1 MTRILLIPVA
11 GTIAALVMIAYAR
24 EPRGEPKHPEIPLDF
39 HGGSVH
45 GAEDEE
51 EPGEEPAMPEA
62 ADEEPLPGKP
72 GEPKEEPEAKPA
84 PPPQEFQLR
93 LEADGALVGE
103 LIDPT
108 HPERVAFES
117 AEDLIK
123 RIGNARHTLVIT
135 NGDGVDRTKLDG
147 IEALLRD
154 RFTIRKV
161 YRAEAPPAEER

>member
-11 GTIAALVMIAYAR
+11 GTLVALVMIAYAR
-24 EPRGEPKHPEIPLDF
+24 EPRGEARHPAEIPLDF
-39 HGGSVH
+39 HGGSMH
-45 GAEDEE
+45 GGEDEE
-51 EPGEEPAMPEA
+51 EPTGEEPVPEDA
-62 ADEEPLPGKP
+62 PLPEEP
-72 GEPKEEPEAKPA
+72 GEPAAEPAMPA

-103 LIDPT
+103 IVDPT
-108 HPERVAFES
+108 HPEPVAFAS

-123 RIGNARHTLVIT
+123 RIGTARHTLVIT
-135 NGDGVDRTKLDG
+135 NGSGVDRAKLDG
-147 IEALLRD
+147 VEALLRD

>member
-1 MTRILLIPVA
+1 VTRILLIPVA

-24 EPRGEPKHPEIPLDF
+24 EPRGEAKHPADTPLDF
-39 HGGSVH
+39 HGGSMH

-51 EPGEEPAMPEA
+51 EPAAEEPVPE
-62 ADEEPLPGKP
+62 DEPLPGEP
-72 GEPKEEPEAKPA
+72 GEPTGEPEKPA

-103 LIDPT
+103 IVDPT
-108 HPERVAFES
+108 RPEPVAFAS

-123 RIGNARHTLVIT
+123 RIGSARHTLVIT
-135 NGDGVDRTKLDG
+135 NGAGVDRAKLDG

-161 YRAEAPPAEER
+161 YRAEAPPSEER